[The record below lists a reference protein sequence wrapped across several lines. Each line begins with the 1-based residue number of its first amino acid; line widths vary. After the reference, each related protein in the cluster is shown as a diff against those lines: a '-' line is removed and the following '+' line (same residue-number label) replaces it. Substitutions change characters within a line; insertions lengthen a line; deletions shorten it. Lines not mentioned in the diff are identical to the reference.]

1 MVTGTIQLNGTDL
14 EKRKML
20 VKFIRIIFG
29 LFAFVYLLLKLPVF
43 GRRTSQDK
51 IQQFNESA
59 NFINGK
65 FVNQERTTM
74 DASLRTSLSI
84 ARDFIKPNP
93 NRKPAAPL
101 PVERLAF
108 SGEKQDTGT
117 KVTWFGHSAF
127 LIEID
132 GKRLLL
138 DPMFGTAPSPFPAF
152 GGKRYSEKLPF
163 EIEDLPFIDA
173 VLFSHDHYDHLDY
186 GTIKKLRD
194 KTGRFFV
201 PLGVGSHLERWGV
214 APGNIEEHNWWDE
227 MEFQGLSLACTP
239 SRHFSGRSLTDRN
252 ATLWCSWIITGQEEK
267 IFFSGDSGYGPH
279 FKEIGEK
286 YGPFDLALM
295 ECGQYD
301 ERWAALHM
309 MPEETVQAHIDVKGK
324 LMIPIHW
331 GAFTLSVHDWTDPV
345 ERAQK
350 AAKERGVLICTPKIG
365 ETVHVSSEEYPTV
378 PWWKA

>member
-1 MVTGTIQLNGTDL
+1 M
-14 EKRKML
+14 
-20 VKFIRIIFG
+20 KFIRIIFG

-43 GRRTSQDK
+43 GRRASQDK

-74 DASLRTSLSI
+74 DAGLRTSLSI

-101 PVERLAF
+101 PVQRLAI
-108 SGEKQDTGT
+108 SGEKHDGGT

-163 EIEDLPFIDA
+163 EVEDLPFIDA

-214 APGNIEEHNWWDE
+214 APSNIEEHNWWDE

-252 ATLWCSWIITGQEEK
+252 ATLWCSWVITGQEEK

-350 AAKERGVLICTPKIG
+350 AAKERGILICTPKIG